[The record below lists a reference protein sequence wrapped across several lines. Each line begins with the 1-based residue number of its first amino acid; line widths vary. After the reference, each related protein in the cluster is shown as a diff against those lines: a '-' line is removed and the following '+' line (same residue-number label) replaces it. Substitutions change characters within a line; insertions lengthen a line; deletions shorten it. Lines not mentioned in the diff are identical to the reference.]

1 VTPEQRALSIKML
14 IMDVDGTL
22 TDSAMYFSARGEEL
36 KRFST
41 RDGMGITLLHR
52 AGIRTG
58 IVTSENSEIVTR
70 RAEKLGIQEVVLGCH
85 DKTTTLYDISRR
97 LSIAPSDIAYIGDD
111 VNDLHV
117 MQRCGLSACPNDAVE
132 AIRTVAMMRCAA
144 NGGHGAVREFIE
156 FILTSQGL
164 PITLPEQW

>member
-1 VTPEQRALSIKML
+1 
-14 IMDVDGTL
+14 
-22 TDSAMYFSARGEEL
+22 
-36 KRFST
+36 
-41 RDGMGITLLHR
+41 
-52 AGIRTG
+52 
-58 IVTSENSEIVTR
+58 
-70 RAEKLGIQEVVLGCH
+70 
-85 DKTTTLYDISRR
+85 
-97 LSIAPSDIAYIGDD
+97 
-111 VNDLHV
+111 